1 MKKLNIYDVN
11 KVNYIYDDSSGMIYE
26 DISNLSEADSNVIE
40 YNKKYMNNYLD
51 NLKKYSD
58 FNYKKFSPKQ
68 LREYFK
74 SNGMIEMILKLTDAC
89 NMRCE
94 YCIYSKHYPYT
105 LTYGD
110 SYMKFDVAKKAIDQY
125 MEFIKEQKKVIPDK
139 EPFIAFYGGE
149 PLLGFE
155 TIKKV
160 IDYVEEKYADMKAS
174 FTLTTNGLL
183 LENDE
188 ITEYLKSKNV
198 VICLSF
204 DGYKEN
210 HDRNR
215 KTVQRKPSFD
225 RLIKLIKEKFMDYTN
240 IYTLCCIDPKTD
252 LEKLYDF
259 YDKND
264 RFSGGI
270 IPHVLRFTY
279 IFDVDSDYY
288 SEFSEED
295 LKRSR
300 EQYAML
306 RKKYIENAINEKSDW
321 IIDLLIGQEF
331 IRLVDRMKLSPRS
344 GYYVKD
350 GCCVPG
356 SKLFVYPD
364 GTYGIC
370 EKVCFEGVDLGN
382 VNTGLSMENIIKQ
395 IEDYNKALEKCKDCE
410 IANMCEVCYSHLRS
424 STCIGGD
431 DKLCEGRKS
440 HMRDMFKYI
449 MYIESKNKGYF
460 ERKLIKQAKKN
471 LSYGGDIQKILNM

>member
-1 MKKLNIYDVN
+1 MKKLNIYDMN

-26 DISNLSEADSNVIE
+26 DISNLSEADSKVIE

-174 FTLTTNGLL
+174 FTITTNGLL

-188 ITEYLKSKNV
+188 ITKYLKSKNV

-210 HDRNR
+210 HNRNR
-215 KTVQRKPSFD
+215 KTV
-225 RLIKLIKEKFMDYTN
+225 
-240 IYTLCCIDPKTD
+240 
-252 LEKLYDF
+252 
-259 YDKND
+259 
-264 RFSGGI
+264 
-270 IPHVLRFTY
+270 
-279 IFDVDSDYY
+279 
-288 SEFSEED
+288 
-295 LKRSR
+295 
-300 EQYAML
+300 
-306 RKKYIENAINEKSDW
+306 
-321 IIDLLIGQEF
+321 
-331 IRLVDRMKLSPRS
+331 
-344 GYYVKD
+344 
-350 GCCVPG
+350 
-356 SKLFVYPD
+356 
-364 GTYGIC
+364 
-370 EKVCFEGVDLGN
+370 
-382 VNTGLSMENIIKQ
+382 
-395 IEDYNKALEKCKDCE
+395 
-410 IANMCEVCYSHLRS
+410 
-424 STCIGGD
+424 
-431 DKLCEGRKS
+431 
-440 HMRDMFKYI
+440 
-449 MYIESKNKGYF
+449 
-460 ERKLIKQAKKN
+460 
-471 LSYGGDIQKILNM
+471 